1 LTLPAFSLYFLKTFY
16 EKAALM
22 ANIKDV
28 AKKAGVSPATV
39 SRVINGQPY
48 VGDGVRERVQEAIRE
63 LRYRP
68 NRVAQRLRAA
78 KSHLVGVILSDIRNP
93 FYTMALEGI
102 EQTLSGQGMSVLI
115 CNSGIKAERENDFI
129 KLMLA
134 EGVSGLILAP
144 RRETSEVLNEAVNYG
159 LPVVVIDRRMTKPI
173 TDVVLADNHNGA
185 RLAVQHFVEQ
195 GYRRIATVA
204 GPQYLTSGRERY
216 QGYMQALQ
224 EAGIPLDERLVRV
237 GTYQLDSGYALTR
250 ELISSAELPLA
261 LFVANNLMT
270 IGALNAI
277 HEAGLTIPDD
287 VALIGFDDLPWAVS
301 LSPALTTVGQPAFDI
316 GIHAAELLLNRI
328 AFPDR
333 PTRTVVLNT
342 ELIVRASALERK
354 SGSGIPPENPQPVKE
369 V

>member
-1 LTLPAFSLYFLKTFY
+1 
-16 EKAALM
+16 M

-48 VGDGVRERVQEAIRE
+48 VGDQVRERVQEAIRE

-78 KSHLVGVILSDIRNP
+78 RSHLVGVILSDIRNP

-102 EQTLSGQGMSVLI
+102 EQTLSGQGLSVLI
-115 CNSGIKAERENDFI
+115 CNSGVKPERENDFI
-129 KLMLA
+129 KLMQA
-134 EGVSGLILAP
+134 EGVAGIIIAP
-144 RRETSEVLNEAVNYG
+144 RRETSDVLAEAVKEG

-195 GYRRIATVA
+195 GYRRIATIA
-204 GPQYLTSGRERY
+204 GPAFLASGRERY
-216 QGYMQALQ
+216 QGYVQALE

-237 GTYQLDSGYALTR
+237 GNYKLENGYSLTR
-250 ELISSAELPLA
+250 ELIAGNKLPLA
-261 LFVANNLMT
+261 LFVANNMMT
-270 IGALNAI
+270 VGALNAI

-287 VALIGFDDLPWAVS
+287 VAVIGFDDLPWAVS

-342 ELIVRASALERK
+342 ELIVRASALERA
-354 SGSGIPPENPQPVKE
+354 SGSAVQPANSQPPKDSQHV
-369 V
+369 

>member
-1 LTLPAFSLYFLKTFY
+1 
-16 EKAALM
+16 M

-48 VGDGVRERVQEAIRE
+48 VGDDVRARVQDAIRE

-102 EQTLSGQGMSVLI
+102 EQILSAQGMSVLI
-115 CNSGIKAERENDFI
+115 CNAGIKPERENDFI
-129 KLMLA
+129 KLMQA
-134 EGVSGLILAP
+134 EGVSGIIIAP
-144 RRETSEVLNEAVNYG
+144 RRETSDVLNEAVNDG
-159 LPVVVIDRRMTKPI
+159 LPVVVIDRRMTKPM

-185 RLAVQHFVEQ
+185 RLAVQHFIEH

-204 GPQYLTSGRERY
+204 GPAYLASGRERY
-216 QGYMQALQ
+216 QGYVQALQ

-237 GTYQLDSGYALTR
+237 GNYQLDTGYALTR
-250 ELISSAELPLA
+250 ELITTNELPLA

-287 VALIGFDDLPWAVS
+287 VAVIGFDDLPWAVS

-342 ELIVRASALERK
+342 ELIVRASVRAQA
-354 SGSGIPPENPQPVKE
+354 SGSGVPSESPLPEKE